1 MSLHR
6 DIQAYKLHVG
16 TLNKYIHLT
25 IPLYKYI
32 CKNIHALIHIQVH
45 LLELLI
51 RVVQMI
57 MARLQVETIQKTF
70 ENCRNLNRKP
80 CQKKGLGIYRDTP
93 YLTAAWVTS
102 KSKVV

>member
-32 CKNIHALIHIQVH
+32 CKNIHALIHIQIH
-45 LLELLI
+45 LILFLELLI

-57 MARLQVETIQKTF
+57 MARLQVETNPKD
-70 ENCRNLNRKP
+70 L
-80 CQKKGLGIYRDTP
+80 KKRAIL
-93 YLTAAWVTS
+93 
-102 KSKVV
+102 